1 VNPIQIDAFA
11 SFTIAIVLLFMG
23 KDLTSR
29 IRLLRKYSI
38 PEPVSGGLVC
48 VLVIT
53 LAYLLFGREIRF
65 ELDVRNYL
73 LLYFFACIGLK
84 SDVAMLR
91 AGGKP
96 LVILT
101 ALAGSFIILQNL
113 LGMGVAGLFGLN
125 PKAGLMAGSVSLT
138 GGIGTTLAWAPDFSS
153 RLGITDAMEIGV
165 ASNMVGLIAACCIG
179 GPIAG
184 YLLKRHRLTP
194 SGDDRLIIG
203 TPREEEGE
211 PVDYFSILRAWL
223 WLNIALL
230 LGQNVTRGINSLGL
244 HLPDFVGALLAGI
257 LLRNLIPPI
266 MPKSF
271 PWKLTQTRKGM
282 ALISDICLG
291 MFLTMA
297 LMDLRPWELK
307 GSVAFLSTVLILQ
320 IALAAFFTI
329 LVVYRTMGKD
339 YEAAV
344 ICSGFGGIALGST
357 ATAVANMTAVSR
369 EYGAANRAFLVVPL
383 VCGFAVDLIN
393 ALVINFMSR

>member
-1 VNPIQIDAFA
+1 MNPIQIDAFA